1 MVAMAA
7 TDARHGQLLMPHG
20 QLLMPPGLLLMP
32 PGLLLILQP
41 GLLLILPPGQLLMPH
56 GLLLMSYGL
65 PPMPHGLLPGP
76 ARHIMPLLRARFTS
90 LPSHGM
96 NTPVRRHTTMRRR
109 PVSTTATSLA
119 MRTIVRVQ
127 PFRCGMMAR
136 SARGNG
142 SRRNG

>member
-1 MVAMAA
+1 MVAMGA
-7 TDARHGQLLMPHG
+7 TDARHG

-32 PGLLLILQP
+32 HGLLLMLP
-41 GLLLILPPGQLLMPH
+41 GLLLILPHGLLLMPH
-56 GLLLMSYGL
+56 GLLLMSYGLLLMSYGL

-96 NTPVRRHTTMRRR
+96 NTPVRSHTTMRLR

-127 PFRCGMMAR
+127 PFRCGTMAR